1 MLGVQKKIGGE
12 KKRVTKSWGYKKI
25 GCEKKIRVKKM
36 LGRVGLGVQKAAL
49 LRVMETLRE
58 PA

>member
-1 MLGVQKKIGGE
+1 MGVK

-25 GCEKKIRVKKM
+25 GGEKKIRVKKK

-49 LRVMETLRE
+49 LRVTETLRE

>member
-25 GCEKKIRVKKM
+25 GGEKKNKDEKK
-36 LGRVGLGVQKAAL
+36 VGESG
-49 LRVMETLRE
+49 LRSSESCSPE
-58 PA
+58 GYGDP

>member
-1 MLGVQKKIGGE
+1 MGVK
-12 KKRVTKSWGYKKI
+12 KKRVTKSWAYNKI
-25 GCEKKIRVKKM
+25 GGEKKIRVKKK

-49 LRVMETLRE
+49 RRVMETLRE